1 MGKVSIRFSD
11 QEENLLRK
19 KAETADITLTA
30 LVRNNL
36 FSDVGRDEFHE
47 FKILQITANQQMEHL
62 LLELTRHIRLTE
74 NIMAMMYK
82 QVNPEQG
89 ENMIQMIQNALNKE
103 FEEMMKNGTA

>member
-11 QEENLLRK
+11 QEENILRK
-19 KAETADITLTA
+19 EAEIADITLTA

-36 FSDVGRDEFHE
+36 FSDVSRDEFHE